1 MKVILLQ
8 NVKNLG
14 KKDQVIDVADGYAM
28 NFLFPKKL
36 AVKVSEHALD
46 VQSKE
51 QKKVQQDLDKK
62 RQEALELK
70 KKLELIFL
78 VIKIKSGKDGKMF
91 GSVTTKQVCE
101 ELSKLHSIE
110 LDKRKFI
117 DTETINHF
125 GTTILKI
132 ELFKDV
138 IGEVNVK
145 VVEEK

>member
-36 AVKVSEHALD
+36 AVKVSDHALD
-46 VQSKE
+46 LQNKE
-51 QKKVQQDLDKK
+51 LRKVQQDQDKK
-62 RQEALELK
+62 RLEAEELR
-70 KKLELIFL
+70 KKLENIFL
-78 VIKIKSGKDGKMF
+78 IIKIKSGKDGKMF

-101 ELSKLHSIE
+101 ELEKLHGIS
-110 LDKRKFI
+110 LDKRKFL
-117 DTETINHF
+117 DTDPVNHF
-125 GTTILKI
+125 GSTSLRI

-138 IGEVNVK
+138 IGAVNIK
-145 VVEEK
+145 IVEEK

>member
-36 AVKVSEHALD
+36 AVKVSDHSLD
-46 VQSKE
+46 VQNKE
-51 QKKVQQDLDKK
+51 LRKQQQEIEKKKV
-62 RQEALELK
+62 EALRIKKEL
-70 KKLELIFL
+70 ESIFL
-78 VIKIKSGKDGKMF
+78 IVKIKAGKDGKMF
-91 GSVTTKQVCE
+91 GSVTTKQVAD
-101 ELSKLHSIE
+101 ELLRLHKLEIDRRKFLDTDPINRFGPIE
-110 LDKRKFI
+110 LR
-117 DTETINHF
+117 
-125 GTTILKI
+125 I

-138 IGEVNVK
+138 IGEVNVE

>member
-36 AVKVSEHALD
+36 AVKVSEHSLD
-46 VQSKE
+46 VQNK
-51 QKKVQQDLDKK
+51 
-62 RQEALELK
+62 ELK
-70 KKLELIFL
+70 KQQQETEKKRMEANQIKTKLESIFL
-78 VIKIKSGKDGKMF
+78 IIKIKAGKDGKMF
-91 GSVTTKQVCE
+91 GSVTTKLVCD
-101 ELSKLHSIE
+101 ELIKLHQLE

-117 DTETINHF
+117 DNDPINKF
-125 GTTILKI
+125 GPSKLRI

-138 IGEVNVK
+138 IGIVNIE

>member
-36 AVKVSEHALD
+36 AVKVSDHSLD
-46 VQSKE
+46 VQNK
-51 QKKVQQDLDKK
+51 
-62 RQEALELK
+62 ELK
-70 KKLELIFL
+70 KQQQEVEKKKVEALRIKKELESIFL
-78 VIKIKSGKDGKMF
+78 IVKIKAGKDGKMF
-91 GSVTTKQVCE
+91 GSVTTKQVAD
-101 ELSKLHSIE
+101 ELLKLHKLEI
-110 LDKRKFI
+110 DRRKFL
-117 DTETINHF
+117 DTDPINRF
-125 GTTILKI
+125 GPIKLRI

-138 IGEVNVK
+138 IGEVNVE